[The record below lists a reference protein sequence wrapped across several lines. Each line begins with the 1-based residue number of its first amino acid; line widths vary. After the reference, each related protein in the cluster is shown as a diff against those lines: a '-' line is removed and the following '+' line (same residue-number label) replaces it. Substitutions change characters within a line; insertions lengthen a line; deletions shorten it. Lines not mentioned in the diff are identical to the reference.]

1 MSLCALERFS
11 RFRSVRPSVPR
22 RTLSRD
28 ATRRKE
34 GREGSAGEFSFHHEI
49 NFFFLPPLDTFFFVT
64 QLTMMKKDTT
74 TSSKKGGK
82 KKQKKDED
90 DEEEDVTR
98 TSLEKIVNGGGDD
111 DDVKNH
117 DWEEQAIAY
126 VKGGAVKE
134 GQVKNVSV
142 VTPQKM
148 LKGII
153 NILFVVGIYPCAKGH
168 VYKNNPTTNAIE
180 RRVGAYFGG
189 NFCVLF
195 IDAVLFSANKKRIN
209 TKTFNPQKM
218 LETLGANPALI
229 KELFSRLCNQLRTW
243 WLQGCAEVYKFPV
256 CAIAGKDVERY
267 AYEKWKEKNLIEEK
281 ERICHLDGLTVV
293 LCWVR
298 LGELGK
304 EEEEEEEE
312 KRREEKSSVYF
323 GWRSSFSAS
332 STRSRTSGEIRPRV
346 PSESRSNGFFYGS
359 RQNDNRRLFT

>member
-1 MSLCALERFS
+1 
-11 RFRSVRPSVPR
+11 
-22 RTLSRD
+22 
-28 ATRRKE
+28 
-34 GREGSAGEFSFHHEI
+34 
-49 NFFFLPPLDTFFFVT
+49 
-64 QLTMMKKDTT
+64 
-74 TSSKKGGK
+74 
-82 KKQKKDED
+82 
-90 DEEEDVTR
+90 
-98 TSLEKIVNGGGDD
+98 
-111 DDVKNH
+111 
-117 DWEEQAIAY
+117 
-126 VKGGAVKE
+126 
-134 GQVKNVSV
+134 
-142 VTPQKM
+142 
-148 LKGII
+148 
-153 NILFVVGIYPCAKGH
+153 
-168 VYKNNPTTNAIE
+168 
-180 RRVGAYFGG
+180 
-189 NFCVLF
+189 
-195 IDAVLFSANKKRIN
+195 
-209 TKTFNPQKM
+209 M